1 MEFVPAYFHKRSLRC
16 LCLTLS
22 IIALLPLFA
31 TTNSEA
37 QTKSATAN
45 TAAASVAFARK
56 FEPLQNKMLDN
67 NGRFSGSQML
77 ADLMALEA
85 EAKAIGAQSTE
96 LTRLYS
102 MLSLL
107 QFKRNIHDEAAR
119 FGELA
124 LKVNVASNAFT
135 ADESVRTHERLRK
148 IYQDNEDYK
157 QALTHAQRAVALAP
171 SNKELTEAQRLGL
184 QVSLGFLLHETKQYA
199 FALETNHKTL
209 QEAEKVYAAD
219 ARELGSLLINIAQ
232 NLHAANNPREAKT
245 YLERVL
251 RIARK
256 HKDTER
262 EFDMLLQLGV
272 LAYEGNDD
280 ATAKR
285 YFNECM
291 QVANKAKD
299 DELRGKARGYLKQLA
314 DKSMPRR
321 K

>member
-1 MEFVPAYFHKRSLRC
+1 MTSEPAHFGKRSLRC
-16 LCLTLS
+16 LFLTLS
-22 IIALLPLFA
+22 MVTLLPLFA
-31 TTNSEA
+31 TTHSEA
-37 QTKSATAN
+37 QTNRRAAN
-45 TAAASVAFARK
+45 VAAASAAFARK
-56 FEPLQNKMLDN
+56 FEPLQSKMLDD

-77 ADLMALEA
+77 ADLMALET
-85 EAKAIGAQSTE
+85 EAKAIGMQSAE

-107 QFKRNIHDEAAR
+107 QLKRNVHDEAAR

-124 LKVNVASNAFT
+124 LKANAASKALT
-135 ADESVRTHERLRK
+135 VDDAVRTHERLRK
-148 IYQDNEDYK
+148 IYQNDEDYK

-184 QVSLGFLLHETKQYA
+184 QVSLGFLLHETTQYA
-199 FALETNHKTL
+199 LALQTNRKTL
-209 QEAEKVYAAD
+209 QEAEKIYAAD
-219 ARELGSLLINIAQ
+219 ANELYSLLINIAQ
-232 NLHAANNPREAKT
+232 NLHATNNPAEAKT

-262 EFDMLLQLGV
+262 EFDMLFQLGV
-272 LAYEGNDD
+272 LAYEDNND

-285 YFNECM
+285 YFNECL

-299 DELRGKARGYLKQLA
+299 DELRDKARGYLKQLA

>member
-1 MEFVPAYFHKRSLRC
+1 MA
-16 LCLTLS
+16 
-22 IIALLPLFA
+22 ALLSLVVMA
-31 TTNSEA
+31 NSDA
-37 QTKSATAN
+37 QTKSTAVSTT
-45 TAAASVAFARK
+45 TASAAFARK
-56 FEPLQNKMLDN
+56 FEPLQSKMLAD
-67 NGRFSGSQML
+67 GTSFSGSQML

-85 EAKAIGAQSTE
+85 EAKAIGAQSAE

-107 QFKRNIHDEAAR
+107 QFKRDIHDEAAR

-124 LKVNVASNAFT
+124 LKINAVSKSLT
-135 ADESVRTHERLRK
+135 AEESVRTHDRLRK
-148 IYQDNEDYK
+148 IYEHNEDYK

-171 SNKELTEAQRLGL
+171 SNKEITQSQRLGL

-199 FALETNHKTL
+199 LALETNRKTL
-209 QEAEKVYAAD
+209 QEAEKIYAAD
-219 ARELGSLLINIAQ
+219 ASELGSLLINIAQ
-232 NLHAANNPREAKT
+232 NLHALNNPGETKT

-262 EFDMLLQLGV
+262 EFDVLFQLGV

-280 ATAKR
+280 VTAKR

-299 DELRGKARGYLKQLA
+299 DELRDKARGYLKQLV
-314 DKSMPRR
+314 DKSMPRG

>member
-22 IIALLPLFA
+22 IFALLPLFA
-31 TTNSEA
+31 MTHSEA

-45 TAAASVAFARK
+45 IAAASVAFARK

-85 EAKAIGAQSTE
+85 EAKAIGAQSAE

-124 LKVNVASNAFT
+124 LKVNMVSNALT
-135 ADESVRTHERLRK
+135 VDESVRTHERLRK

-199 FALETNHKTL
+199 LALETNRKTL
-209 QEAEKVYAAD
+209 QEAEKIYPAD
-219 ARELGSLLINIAQ
+219 ASELGSLLTNIAQ
-232 NLHAANNPREAKT
+232 NLHAINNPAEAKT

-256 HKDTER
+256 HKDVER
-262 EFDMLLQLGV
+262 EFDMLFQLGV